1 MGALE
6 RITRIVS
13 QPGHGLLACDVR
25 GGLHWLDRNLNIRV
39 SSPLPATA
47 QAPSGDP
54 VYAVK
59 VVGDWIITRDKAGNI
74 CRWDTETLRLSDR
87 LDAASTA
94 NTEHLLEGEQP
105 SPTMLRG
112 IGVWQGKAYLNNGYF
127 QVVVLDVE
135 SFTVDRISLWPHGYD
150 MLEWFCTD
158 APGVHAVSDRSGH
171 IHLGSLPD
179 LDFPTV
185 VQVDTSNVH
194 RVVYDER
201 HDRYWAICDAGL
213 GPTRNISN
221 GVVTLGLDGEIDQRM
236 DIARNDVEGL
246 VFSPDFSR
254 AYIGGFDGEL
264 VVFDN
269 STPRLR
275 IEQRIRGFSH
285 QIIDV
290 TVDEDGRIYT
300 LTQDGEVTALS
311 PQGKVLTRLG
321 HPRQCVWDIQPHPAE
336 PGALV
341 VATDDGAFEARMRTS
356 PAGHASL
363 EVTGR
368 HRTGLGFSRRIRAAS
383 DDLVGAFWPS
393 RLRRFT
399 TADTTVW
406 EAQLPGIIHTVAV
419 SPDGGR
425 VLAACN
431 AGGYEFDAATGEPTW
446 QVEDLPASAWACAY
460 LDDGR
465 RLLAT
470 RNGQLTAYGDQAEP
484 SWYAELNSYP
494 KRLITDGGR
503 VRITGGGGVKEIVVG
518 EDKPTRQFTE
528 LLDNTAENC
537 VLIDGVLC
545 VVTYGMQVAAFDYDT
560 AELLDFHE
568 DLPDFGK
575 GMAALHGPDGR
586 AYVVVGGRGGFLRL
600 YLMERT
606 GGGRVLTPLRDLWLP
621 LSDRPV
627 SSAGTTGSAGATGS
641 AGTTGSAG
649 ATGAAGATDEEAAV
663 R

>member
-13 QPGHGLLACDVR
+13 QPGRGLLACDVR
-25 GGLHWLDRNLNIRV
+25 GGLHWLDRDLNTRV
-39 SSPLPATA
+39 SSTVPAVA

-54 VYAVK
+54 IYAVE
-59 VVGDWIITRDKAGNI
+59 VAGDWIITRDKAGNI
-74 CRWDTETLRLSDR
+74 CRWEADTLRLSDR
-87 LDAASTA
+87 LDAAATA
-94 NTEHLLEGEQP
+94 NTAHLLEGEQP

-112 IGVWQGKAYLNNGYF
+112 IGLWEGKAYLNNGYF

-135 SFTVDRISLWPHGYD
+135 SFTVERVTLWPHGYD

-158 APGVHAVSDRSGH
+158 APGLHAVSDRNGR

-185 VQVDTSNVH
+185 VQVDSSNVH

-201 HDRYWAICDAGL
+201 HHRFWAICDAGL

-221 GVVTLGLDGEIDQRM
+221 GVVTLDMDGQIDQRM

-246 VFSPDFSR
+246 VFSPDFAK

-269 STPRLR
+269 STPQLKV
-275 IEQRIRGFSH
+275 EQRIRGFSH

-290 TVDEDGRIYT
+290 TVDEDGRLYT

-311 PQGKVLTRLG
+311 PQGKVLARLG
-321 HPRQCVWDIQPHPAE
+321 HPRQCVWDIQPHPAQ

-341 VATDDGAFEARMRTS
+341 VATDDGAFEAHIRTS
-356 PAGHASL
+356 AAGHASL
-363 EVTGR
+363 DMTGR
-368 HRTGLGFSRRIRAAS
+368 HRSGLGFSRRICAAG
-383 DDLVGAFWPS
+383 DDLVEVFWPS

-399 TADTTVW
+399 RADTTRW
-406 EAQLPGIIHTVAV
+406 EAQLPGIAHTVAV
-419 SPDGGR
+419 SPDGSR

-431 AGGYEFDAATGEPTW
+431 TGGYEFDAASGEQTW
-446 QVEDLPASAWACAY
+446 CVEELPASAWACAY
-460 LDDGR
+460 LNDGR
-465 RLLAT
+465 RLPGT
-470 RNGQLTAYGDQAEP
+470 RNGELTAYGEEATP
-484 SWYAELNSYP
+484 SWHVELDSYP
-494 KRLITDGGR
+494 KRFIVDGDR

-518 EDKPTRQFTE
+518 EDKPARQYTE

-537 VLIDGVLC
+537 ALIDGVLC
-545 VVTYGMQVAAFDYDT
+545 VVTYGMQVIAAYDHET

-586 AYVVVGGRGGFLRL
+586 AYVVVGGRGGYLRL
-600 YLMERT
+600 YLIDRAVH
-606 GGGRVLTPLRDLWLP
+606 GPVLTPLRDLWLP
-621 LSDRPV
+621 LSERPV
-627 SSAGTTGSAGATGS
+627 SSAGTTG
-641 AGTTGSAG
+641 
-649 ATGAAGATDEEAAV
+649 EEVAV